1 MTLSISSRGFMCSRP
16 VGRGKTHPT
25 LTDDARRPREGGS
38 HQVTNFSFLLR
49 ALSRTGSGACVGQTE
64 WQHAAHTEVAQ

>member
-1 MTLSISSRGFMCSRP
+1 MTLSITSRGFMCSRP

-25 LTDDARRPREGGS
+25 LTDAREWPQKGGS
-38 HQVTNFSFLLR
+38 DLDTR
-49 ALSRTGSGACVGQTE
+49 YLSLVPLSPTGSGACVGQTA